1 MTAATTDPRLD
12 PPRWNAAAP
21 RALTRWRVRAI
32 GAVSV
37 LLSVVYF
44 AWLLTPSRVG
54 NPLLYALL
62 VVAEIFN
69 AAQALGFWWTVA
81 GDRAPRPVAVAP
93 PDLDVDVLIP
103 VYGEPLDVVEPTI
116 TAAVGLRG
124 ARVHVFVLDDGGDPQ
139 IEAAA
144 RRHGARYVRRPERT
158 GAKAGNINHALRLAT
173 SPYVAVFDCDHVP
186 DERFLEATLGQLV
199 ADRRVAFVQ
208 TPQYYANT
216 DNPIAAAAWSQQALF
231 FGTIARG
238 KAANGSMICCGT
250 NMVFRRAALD
260 EAGGFPEGSVTEDF
274 ELSVQLHERGWRSVY
289 VPEVLASG
297 LGPEDLSSYVSQQH
311 RWARGCVGGLRA
323 ILRASLPWRVRLQYL
338 LSAGF
343 FLSGWTVLVYMSLPV
358 IRILTGAQPL
368 ASASADQFLLH
379 FAPYYGASLLA
390 VAVAGAGSY
399 SFAAFSLGF
408 SIFWVHVKASLA
420 ALTGRRG
427 RFVVTPKRGNR
438 GVQLRPALPAL
449 AAMAVLAGAAVTG
462 LARST
467 SPATLNNV
475 AFAGMHVAV
484 LGAGV
489 RHAFTRRASAAD
501 ATREDERGVEV
512 AA

>member
-1 MTAATTDPRLD
+1 MTDPRLD
-12 PPRWNAAAP
+12 PPRWDAGPPP
-21 RALTRWRVRAI
+21 RLTRWRVRAI
-32 GAVSV
+32 GALSAV
-37 LLSVVYF
+37 LSVVYF
-44 AWLLTPSRVG
+44 AWLLTPARVG

-62 VVAEIFN
+62 VVAEAFN
-69 AAQALGFWWTVA
+69 ALQALGFWWTIA
-81 GDRAPRPVAVAP
+81 GDRPLRRAELRRA
-93 PDLDVDVLIP
+93 DIDVDVLIP

-116 TAAVGLRG
+116 AAASRLRG
-124 ARVHVFVLDDGGDPQ
+124 GRVHVHVLDDGGDPR

-158 GAKAGNINHALRLAT
+158 GAKAGNINHALRRTT

-186 DERFLEATLGQLV
+186 DERFLEATLGHLE
-199 ADRRVAFVQ
+199 ADDRVAFVQ

-238 KAANGSMICCGT
+238 KGAQDSMICCGT

-260 EAGGFPEGSVTEDF
+260 AAGGFPEGSVTEDF
-274 ELSVQLHERGWRSVY
+274 ELSVHLHEQGWRSVY

-297 LGPEDLSSYVSQQH
+297 LGPEDLASYVSQQH
-311 RWARGCVGGLRA
+311 RWARGCVGGIRS
-323 ILRASLPWRVRLQYL
+323 ILRADLPWRVRLQYL

-358 IRILTGAQPL
+358 IRIFTGAQPL
-368 ASASADQFLLH
+368 ASATADQFLLH

-390 VAVAGAGSY
+390 VAVAGAGAY
-399 SFAAFSLGF
+399 SFAAFSLQL
-408 SIFWVHVKASLA
+408 SIFWVQIKASLA
-420 ALTGRRG
+420 ALTGRLG
-427 RFVVTPKRGNR
+427 SFVVTPKRGA
-438 GVQLRPALPAL
+438 GGIQLRPALPAL
-449 AAMAVLAGAAVTG
+449 VAIAVLAGAAITG
-462 LARST
+462 LVRST

-484 LGAGV
+484 LASGV
-489 RHAFTRRASAAD
+489 RYAFARRRDVASTTEEAGD
-501 ATREDERGVEV
+501 IEV